1 MNYIKEID
9 ILNEKLRDIVFNY
22 MEMIKR
28 NKKMIDISK
37 EEYIEGNIDGD
48 VYENDKRYHEEQIKI
63 IENRISEI
71 LNALK
76 MIGSASE
83 FIKSNKFN
91 RFIYEIGDKKE

>member
-9 ILNEKLRDIVFNY
+9 ILNEKLRDIIFNY

-28 NKKMIDISK
+28 NKRMIDISK
-37 EEYIEGNIDGD
+37 EEYIVGNIDSD
-48 VYENDKRYHEEQIKI
+48 VYENDKRYHEEQIRI

-71 LNALK
+71 MNALK
-76 MIGSASE
+76 MIGGAGE

-91 RFIYEIGDKKE
+91 RFIYEIGDK